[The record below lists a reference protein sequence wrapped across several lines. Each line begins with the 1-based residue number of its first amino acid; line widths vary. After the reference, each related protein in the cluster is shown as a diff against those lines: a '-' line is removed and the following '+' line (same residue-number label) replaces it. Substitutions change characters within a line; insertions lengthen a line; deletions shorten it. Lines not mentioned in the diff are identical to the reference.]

1 VRIALSHVIN
11 REEINQI
18 LYKGFLEPSGYS
30 FLPGNPYFTEK
41 NYHKYTAYDPILANR
56 LLDEAGYLDSDGDG
70 IRQLKDGSPFQVVID
85 VIGRSSISDICELV
99 TDHWA
104 AIGIKVHTYVA
115 MRDIIWPCRFNGAF
129 EIHQWGLEG
138 PGDPLDRLDDW
149 AITSSNT
156 PFWHREASKE
166 TQPWFREATDLM
178 LKATTTVDTSL
189 VRAYMEKASDLH
201 LEHVPVIT
209 VGSIYRIWG
218 KSTRLGNVPDDISFL
233 SVHGAW
239 GRPIFHEQIFI
250 KHD

>member
-1 VRIALSHVIN
+1 MRIALSHVIN

-129 EIHQWGLEG
+129 EIHQ
-138 PGDPLDRLDDW
+138 
-149 AITSSNT
+149 
-156 PFWHREASKE
+156 
-166 TQPWFREATDLM
+166 
-178 LKATTTVDTSL
+178 
-189 VRAYMEKASDLH
+189 
-201 LEHVPVIT
+201 
-209 VGSIYRIWG
+209 
-218 KSTRLGNVPDDISFL
+218 
-233 SVHGAW
+233 
-239 GRPIFHEQIFI
+239 
-250 KHD
+250 